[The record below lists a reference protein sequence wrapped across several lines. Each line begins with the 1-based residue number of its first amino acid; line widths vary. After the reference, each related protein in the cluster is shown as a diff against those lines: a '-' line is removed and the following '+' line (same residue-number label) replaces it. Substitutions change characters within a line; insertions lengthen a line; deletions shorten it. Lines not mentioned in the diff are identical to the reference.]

1 MLDLEFL
8 RYNTRRRQK
17 AAIFGENAMPRERRK
32 VMKGRYFVAI
42 PFRTD
47 ADRQLLD
54 EALAA
59 RPDLTAGQVILEA
72 LKVYQSA
79 EKNKK

>member
-1 MLDLEFL
+1 
-8 RYNTRRRQK
+8 
-17 AAIFGENAMPRERRK
+17 MPRERRK